1 MKDIRKY
8 GLRLLS
14 GIMLTSALVVG
25 TSCSD
30 DDVAPVSSNNW
41 EISGN
46 EIVNIKPE
54 RYKLLRLYEYDENG
68 DTVYVKYNEDRP
80 QGGELVLDKDGNPI
94 PQTKLINPM
103 QGWVVYGGLGDGLI
117 ENLEEEYSNFETSEG
132 IDNVFLYGGTM
143 YVRGAWSDFEPG
155 EGKYIWDESIW
166 NEQHDTITA
175 KRYRMM
181 RDIAKKYGMKL
192 AFTFVV
198 DSRDK
203 HYNFTPEYV
212 RAAGCKTYD
221 VTTGSWTG
229 WSPYPD
235 DPVFQ
240 EKYEKFLTAFA
251 QKFNDPKITQFVS
264 GFGLGKWGETHS
276 LIYSTGDATPRQAV
290 TDWISSLMARLFTR
304 VPIVINYHR
313 CIMSTSETADD
324 NSEALNASEQLIDE
338 CVNKGFSLRHDAFGM
353 KQYYKDWERSIATK
367 YRYIRPI
374 IMEGGWVEA
383 SHGSSITGDGYA
395 NFAEVRQGEYAE
407 GKGANVN
414 MMDLRYSSDV
424 NSGET
429 HSWFNSAF
437 SLVKDFI
444 AEGGYRLYPD
454 KISAPRTA
462 SANGNVSFVHR
473 WSNLGWGYCP
483 TNIPQWNQKYKVCFA
498 LLDKNTGEPLY
509 RFVDPVPEISDWVK
523 GSPKTYTTTFSLDN
537 VAPGEY
543 TWGVGIVDTTDNNE
557 IGILISARDEYQ
569 TKDGWVKICD
579 VTVN

>member
-8 GLRLLS
+8 GLMLLS
-14 GIMLTSALVVG
+14 GMMLTSTLIVG

-30 DDVAPVSSNNW
+30 DDEALSSSIQW
-41 EISGN
+41 DVPGN
-46 EIVNIKPE
+46 EIINIKPE
-54 RYKLLRLYEYDENG
+54 RYKLLRLYEYDEDGN
-68 DTVYVKYNEDRP
+68 TIPVTYNADRP
-80 QGGELVLDKDGNPI
+80 QAGQPVLDKNGNEI
-94 PQTKLINPM
+94 PKTKLLNPM
-103 QGWVVYGGLGDGLI
+103 QGWVVYGGLGDGFI
-117 ENLEEEYSNFETSEG
+117 DDFEEQYSNFETSEG
-132 IDNVFLYGGTM
+132 LDNVFLYGGTM

-155 EGKYIWDESIW
+155 EGKYIWDETIW

-212 RAAGCKTYD
+212 RAAGCKTFE
-221 VTTGSWTG
+221 VTTGSWHG

-251 QKFNDPKITQFVS
+251 EKFNDPDVTQFVS
-264 GFGLGKWGETHS
+264 GFGLGKWGETHT
-276 LIYSTGDATPRQAV
+276 LIYSTGDESPRQAV
-290 TDWISSLMARLFTR
+290 TDWISSLMSRLFTR

-313 CIMSTSETADD
+313 CIMSTTDKAGADL
-324 NSEALNASEQLIDE
+324 SMAEKLINE

-353 KQYYKDWERSIATK
+353 KQYYQDWERGIATK
-367 YRYIRPI
+367 YRYLRPI

-383 SHGSSITGDGYA
+383 QHSGSIGGDGYA
-395 NFAEVRQGEYAE
+395 NFAEVRQGEYDEA
-407 GKGANVN
+407 KGANVN

-424 NSGET
+424 HSGET
-429 HSWFNSAF
+429 HSWFNTAF
-437 SLVKDFI
+437 GLVKDFI
-444 AEGGYRLYPD
+444 SEGGYRLFPD
-454 KISAPRTA
+454 MISAPRTVNA
-462 SANGNVSFVHR
+462 GGKVTLVHR
-473 WSNLGWGYCP
+473 WINLGWGYCP

-498 LLDKNTGEPLY
+498 LLDKNTGEPMY

-523 GSPKTYTTTFSLDN
+523 GTPHSYSTSFSLTD
-537 VAPGEY
+537 VASGEY
-543 TWGVGIVDTTDNNE
+543 TWGVGLVDTTKNNE
-557 IGILISARDEYQ
+557 IGIIISATDEYQ

-579 VTVN
+579 VTVK

>member
-143 YVRGAWSDFEPG
+143 YVRGAWSDFEPD

-251 QKFNDPKITQFVS
+251 EKFNDPKITQFVS

>member
-8 GLRLLS
+8 GLMLLS
-14 GIMLTSALVVG
+14 GMMLTSTLIVG

-30 DDVAPVSSNNW
+30 DDEALSSSIQW
-41 EISGN
+41 DVPGN
-46 EIVNIKPE
+46 EIINIKPE
-54 RYKLLRLYEYDENG
+54 RYKLLRLYEYDEDGN
-68 DTVYVKYNEDRP
+68 TIPVTYNADRP
-80 QGGELVLDKDGNPI
+80 QAGQPVLDKNGNEI
-94 PQTKLINPM
+94 PKTKLLNPM
-103 QGWVVYGGLGDGLI
+103 QGWVVYGGLGDGFI
-117 ENLEEEYSNFETSEG
+117 DDFEEQYSNFETSEG
-132 IDNVFLYGGTM
+132 LDNVFLYGGTM

-155 EGKYIWDESIW
+155 EGKYIWDETIW

-212 RAAGCKTYD
+212 RAAGCKTFE
-221 VTTGSWTG
+221 VTTGSWHG

-251 QKFNDPKITQFVS
+251 EKFNDPDVTQFVS
-264 GFGLGKWGETHS
+264 GFGLGKWGETHT
-276 LIYSTGDATPRQAV
+276 LIYSTGDESPRQAV
-290 TDWISSLMARLFTR
+290 TDWISSLMSRLFTR

-313 CIMSTSETADD
+313 CIMSTTDKAGADL
-324 NSEALNASEQLIDE
+324 SMAEKLINE

-353 KQYYKDWERSIATK
+353 KQYYQDWERGIATK
-367 YRYIRPI
+367 YRYLRPI

-383 SHGSSITGDGYA
+383 QHSGSIGGDGYA
-395 NFAEVRQGEYAE
+395 NFAEVRQGEYDEA
-407 GKGANVN
+407 KGANVN

-424 NSGET
+424 HSGET
-429 HSWFNSAF
+429 HSWFNTAF
-437 SLVKDFI
+437 GLVKDFI
-444 AEGGYRLYPD
+444 SEGGYRLFPD
-454 KISAPRTA
+454 MISAPRTVNA
-462 SANGNVSFVHR
+462 GGKVTLVHR
-473 WSNLGWGYCP
+473 WINLGWGYCP

-498 LLDKNTGEPLY
+498 LLDKNTGEPIY

-523 GSPKTYTTTFSLDN
+523 GTPHSYSTSFSLTD
-537 VAPGEY
+537 VASGEY
-543 TWGVGIVDTTDNNE
+543 TWGVGLVDTTKNNE
-557 IGILISARDEYQ
+557 IGIIISATDEYQ

-579 VTVN
+579 VTVK

>member
-54 RYKLLRLYEYDENG
+54 RYKLLRLYEYDDNG

-251 QKFNDPKITQFVS
+251 EKFNDPKITQFVS

>member
-8 GLRLLS
+8 GLMLLS
-14 GIMLTSALVVG
+14 GMMLTSTLIVG

-30 DDVAPVSSNNW
+30 DDEALSSSIQW
-41 EISGN
+41 DVPGN
-46 EIVNIKPE
+46 EIINIKPE
-54 RYKLLRLYEYDENG
+54 RYKLLRLYEYDEDGN
-68 DTVYVKYNEDRP
+68 TIPVTYNADRP
-80 QGGELVLDKDGNPI
+80 QAGQPVLDKNGNEI
-94 PQTKLINPM
+94 PKTKLLNPM

-117 ENLEEEYSNFETSEG
+117 DDFEEQYSNFETSEG
-132 IDNVFLYGGTM
+132 LDNVFLYGGTM

-155 EGKYIWDESIW
+155 EGKYIWDETIW

-212 RAAGCKTYD
+212 RAAGCKTFE
-221 VTTGSWTG
+221 VTTGSWHG

-251 QKFNDPKITQFVS
+251 EKFNDPDVTQFVS
-264 GFGLGKWGETHS
+264 GFGLGKWGETHT
-276 LIYSTGDATPRQAV
+276 LIYSTGDESPRQAV
-290 TDWISSLMARLFTR
+290 TDWISSLMSRLFTR

-313 CIMSTSETADD
+313 CIMWTGEKDGADLD
-324 NSEALNASEQLIDE
+324 VAERLIDE

-353 KQYYKDWERSIATK
+353 KQYYQNWERGIASK

-383 SHGSSITGDGYA
+383 SHGGSIAGDGYA
-395 NFAEVRQGEYAE
+395 NFAEVRQGEYDEA
-407 GKGANVN
+407 KGANVN
-414 MMDLRYSSDV
+414 MMDLRYSSNV

-429 HSWFNSAF
+429 HSWFNTAF
-437 SLVKDFI
+437 PLVKEFI
-444 AEGGYRLYPD
+444 AEGGYRLFPD
-454 KISAPRTA
+454 RVSVPSTA
-462 SANGNVSFVHR
+462 SAGGKVTIAHR
-473 WSNLGWGYCP
+473 WINLGWGYCP
-483 TNIPQWNQKYKVCFA
+483 TNLPQWDQKYKVCFA
-498 LLDKNTGEPLY
+498 LLDKNTGEPIY

-523 GSPKTYTTTFSLDN
+523 GTPHSYSTSFSLTD
-537 VAPGEY
+537 VASGEY
-543 TWGVGIVDTTDNNE
+543 TWGVGLVDTTKNNE
-557 IGILISARDEYQ
+557 IGIIISATDEYQ
-569 TKDGWVKICD
+569 TKDGWIKICD
-579 VTVN
+579 VTVK

>member
-1 MKDIRKY
+1 MNKIRKY
-8 GLRLLS
+8 GLMLLS
-14 GIMLTSALVVG
+14 GMMLSSTLVVG

-30 DDVAPVSSNNW
+30 DDDLSSSSSTNW
-41 EISGN
+41 NVSGN
-46 EIVNIKPE
+46 EIISIAPE
-54 RYKLLRLYEYDENG
+54 RYKLLRLYDIDENG
-68 DTVYVKYNEDRP
+68 DTARVTYSKESQHP
-80 QGGELVLDKDGNPI
+80 GEPVLDNQGNPVYK
-94 PQTKLINPM
+94 TKLLNPM

-117 ENLEEEYSNFETSEG
+117 DDLEEQYSHFETAEG
-132 IDNVFLYGGTM
+132 LDNVFMYGGTM

-175 KRYRMM
+175 KRFRLM
-181 RDIAKKYGMKL
+181 RDIAKSYGMKL
-192 AFTFVV
+192 AFTFVT

-212 RAAGCKTYD
+212 RAAGAKTFD
-221 VTTGSWTG
+221 VTTGSWHG

-235 DPVFQ
+235 DPIFQ

-251 QKFNDPKITQFVS
+251 QEFNDPDVTQFVS

-276 LIYSTGDATPRQAV
+276 LIYSTGDDSPRQAV

-313 CIMSTSETADD
+313 CIMWTGEKDGADLD
-324 NSEALNASEQLIDE
+324 VAERLIDE

-353 KQYYKDWERSIATK
+353 KQYYQNWERGIASK

-383 SHGSSITGDGYA
+383 SHGGSIAGDGYA
-395 NFAEVRQGEYAE
+395 DFAQVRKGEYDEA
-407 GKGANVN
+407 KGANVN
-414 MMDLRYSSDV
+414 MMDLRYSSNV

-429 HSWFNSAF
+429 HSWFNTAF
-437 SLVKDFI
+437 DLVKDFI
-444 AEGGYRLYPD
+444 AEGAYRLYPD
-454 KISAPRTA
+454 KVSVPTTA
-462 SANGNVSFVHR
+462 SAGGKVTLVHR
-473 WSNLGWGYCP
+473 WLNLGWGYCP
-483 TNIPQWNQKYKVCFA
+483 TNLPQWNQKYKVCFA

-509 RFVDPVPEISDWVK
+509 RFVDHVPELSDWVK
-523 GSPKTYTTTFSLDN
+523 GTPHSYSTSFTLDG
-537 VAPGEY
+537 VAAGEY
-543 TWGVGIVDTTDNNE
+543 TWGVGLVDTTNNNE
-557 IGILISARDEYQ
+557 IGIIISARDEFQ
-569 TKDGWVKICD
+569 TKDGWVKIAD

>member
-1 MKDIRKY
+1 
-8 GLRLLS
+8 
-14 GIMLTSALVVG
+14 
-25 TSCSD
+25 
-30 DDVAPVSSNNW
+30 
-41 EISGN
+41 
-46 EIVNIKPE
+46 
-54 RYKLLRLYEYDENG
+54 
-68 DTVYVKYNEDRP
+68 
-80 QGGELVLDKDGNPI
+80 
-94 PQTKLINPM
+94 M

-117 ENLEEEYSNFETSEG
+117 DDFEEQYSNFETSEG
-132 IDNVFLYGGTM
+132 LDNVFLYGGTM

-155 EGKYIWDESIW
+155 EGKYIWDETIW

-212 RAAGCKTYD
+212 RAAGCKTFE
-221 VTTGSWTG
+221 VTTGSWHG

-251 QKFNDPKITQFVS
+251 EKFNDPDVTQFVS
-264 GFGLGKWGETHS
+264 GFGLGKWGETHT
-276 LIYSTGDATPRQAV
+276 LIYSTGDESPRQAV
-290 TDWISSLMARLFTR
+290 TDWISSLMSRLFTR

-313 CIMSTSETADD
+313 CIMSTTDKAGADL
-324 NSEALNASEQLIDE
+324 SMAEKLINE

-353 KQYYKDWERSIATK
+353 KQYYQDWERGIATK
-367 YRYIRPI
+367 YRYLRPI

-383 SHGSSITGDGYA
+383 QHSGSIGGDGYA
-395 NFAEVRQGEYAE
+395 NFAEVRQGEYDEA
-407 GKGANVN
+407 KGANVN

-424 NSGET
+424 HSGET
-429 HSWFNSAF
+429 HSWFNTAF
-437 SLVKDFI
+437 GLVKDFI
-444 AEGGYRLYPD
+444 SEGGYRLFPD
-454 KISAPRTA
+454 MISAPRTVNA
-462 SANGNVSFVHR
+462 GGKVTLVHR
-473 WSNLGWGYCP
+473 WINLGWGYCP

-498 LLDKNTGEPLY
+498 LLDKNTGEPIY

-523 GSPKTYTTTFSLDN
+523 GTPHSYSTSFSLTD
-537 VAPGEY
+537 VASGEY
-543 TWGVGIVDTTDNNE
+543 TWGVGLVDTTKNNE
-557 IGILISARDEYQ
+557 IGIIISATDEYQ

-579 VTVN
+579 VTVK

>member
-251 QKFNDPKITQFVS
+251 EKFNDPKITQFVS